1 MMFDIVSIISKHTAL
16 LENNLKELYPLQN
29 KRIAFA
35 FAQFYFL
42 LPDVTECL
50 ENRLGIRTTKDQFI
64 KDLENN
70 TIWYIKEALEKY
82 DAETDEYAD
91 DFVELEPMEV
101 NILSGLENCIY
112 SLEKPQNVISN
123 FLLIIDIIDYYENFS
138 DKPEYWNR
146 LLEEEIQIQREITE
160 RMANGEIPEENLYY
174 ERYKNVDFV
183 L

>member
-1 MMFDIVSIISKHTAL
+1 MFDIVSIISKHTAF
-16 LENNLKELYPLQN
+16 LEDQLKQIN
-29 KRIAFA
+29 ANQRKSIAIA

-50 ENRLGIRTTKDQFI
+50 EEHLNVKITKEQFI
-64 KDLENN
+64 ADLKNDN
-70 TIWYIKEALEKY
+70 LQYLKEALQKY
-82 DAETDEYAD
+82 DNDIDPYSE
-91 DFVELEPMEV
+91 DFVELEPIEI

-112 SLEKPQNVISN
+112 NPEKPQNAPSN
-123 FLLIIDIIDYYENFS
+123 FLLIIDILDYYENFS
-138 DKPEYWNR
+138 DNPEYWNK
-146 LLEEEIQIQREITE
+146 LLEEEIQFQREITE